1 MRWWLIGVC
10 LAAGLAVAQSAKIP
24 LATFTGTVH
33 GVSNK
38 LITIENGE
46 GNLVDFEINRK
57 TRVQRDKKQISPSD
71 LETGDSVT
79 IEAKQEMSRFLV
91 AVTITA
97 QPKSKD

>member
-1 MRWWLIGVC
+1 MRWWVIGFF

-38 LITIENGE
+38 LITIENAE

-57 TRVQRDKKQISPSD
+57 TRVLREKKQISAAD
-71 LETGDSVT
+71 LESGDSVT
-79 IEAKQEMSRFLV
+79 IEARQEMARFLV